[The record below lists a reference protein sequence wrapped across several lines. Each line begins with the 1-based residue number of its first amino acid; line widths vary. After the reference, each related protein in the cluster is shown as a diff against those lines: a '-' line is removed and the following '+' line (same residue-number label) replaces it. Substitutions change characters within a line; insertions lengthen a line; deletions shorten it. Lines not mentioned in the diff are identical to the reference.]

1 MVINII
7 TLTSS
12 MSGIKQMFMF
22 LIKLII
28 GLVVINYLFTEFN
41 PIFVLTMAGVVWLSI
56 VTFKWEYK
64 D

>member
-1 MVINII
+1 
-7 TLTSS
+7 